1 MSASGIAAKAV
12 LGRDLTLAFRA
23 GGGMG
28 LAAGFFAA
36 SAALVPLGVGADL
49 PLLGRIAGGV
59 LWVCATL
66 AALLSLDRLFQ
77 ADYEDGSLEIL
88 ALSDASLEAVAA
100 VKLAAHWL
108 TTGLPLI
115 VLSPV
120 LALLFNL
127 PVAGYAPLVLSL
139 LLGTPAL
146 SALGS
151 IGAALTLSVR
161 RGGLVLALIVL
172 PLISPAIIFG
182 AASVLLA
189 MQGSGY
195 GAFYWLAAFS
205 VVSVA
210 LSPFAAAAAIRL
222 HLGS

>member
-1 MSASGIAAKAV
+1 MSAARALLS
-12 LGRDLTLAFRA
+12 RDFKLAIRA
-23 GGGMG
+23 GGGVG

-36 SAALVPLGVGADL
+36 SAALIPLGVGADL

-88 ALSDASLEAVAA
+88 SFSDASLEAIAF
-100 VKLAAHWL
+100 VKLAVHWL
-108 TTGLPLI
+108 TTALPLV
-115 VLSPV
+115 VLTPV
-120 LALLFNL
+120 LAVLFNL
-127 PVAGYAPLVLSL
+127 PAAGYVPLLLSL

-182 AASVLLA
+182 AASVLLVLE
-189 MQGSGY
+189 GSGY
-195 GAFYWLAAFS
+195 GAFFWLAAFS
-205 VVSVA
+205 VVTVA
-210 LSPFAAAAAIRL
+210 LSPFAAAAALRL

>member
-1 MSASGIAAKAV
+1 MSASRA
-12 LGRDLTLAFRA
+12 LLSRDLKLAIRA
-23 GGGMG
+23 GGGVG

-59 LWVCATL
+59 LWVCASL

-88 ALSDASLEAVAA
+88 FFSDASLETIAF
-100 VKLAAHWL
+100 VKLATHWL
-108 TTGLPLI
+108 TTALPLI
-115 VLSPV
+115 VLTPV
-120 LALLFNL
+120 LAVLFNL
-127 PVAGYAPLVLSL
+127 PVAGYVPLVLSL

-182 AASVLLA
+182 AASVLLVLE
-189 MQGSGY
+189 GSGY
-195 GAFYWLAAFS
+195 GAFFWLAAF
-205 VVSVA
+205 
-210 LSPFAAAAAIRL
+210 
-222 HLGS
+222 

>member
-1 MSASGIAAKAV
+1 MSAFAA
-12 LGRDLTLAFRA
+12 LLTRDLKLSLRA
-23 GGGMG
+23 GGGAG

-36 SAALVPLGVGADL
+36 SSALIPLGIGADL

-59 LWVCATL
+59 LWVCAAL
-66 AALLSLDRLFQ
+66 SALLSLDRLFQ
-77 ADYEDGSLEIL
+77 ADFEDGSLEVL
-88 ALSDASLEAVAA
+88 ALSDLPLEATACA
-100 VKLAAHWL
+100 KILAHWL

-127 PVAGYAPLVLSL
+127 PAAGFGPLLLSL
-139 LLGTPAL
+139 ALGTPAV
-146 SALGS
+146 SALGA

-161 RGGLVLALIVL
+161 RGGMVLAIIVL

-182 AASVLLA
+182 A
-189 MQGSGY
+189 
-195 GAFYWLAAFS
+195 GAVWLSLEGPATAAFLWLAAFS

-210 LSPFAAAAAIRL
+210 LSPFAAAAAVRMNL
-222 HLGS
+222 AG